1 MKTECQAGSGAIDKK
16 DLWALLAIAAIV
28 FAAKFNTIDLP
39 FHWDELG
46 AYISP
51 AHWLSQAGLIRA
63 LPGLHP
69 PETFFG
75 HPFALYLS
83 LAALFKTFGAYQIT
97 AHVFILAIAALG
109 LWYTFLLGKLL
120 HGRAV
125 GAIAAIFLFLFPMYF
140 AQAGIVTGDIVVT
153 SLGVATV
160 YYALR
165 KNYLP
170 YIVFATILL
179 LTKESAM
186 AIVASIIAYLLISD
200 SSTRNIK
207 AMVRYCAP
215 VVPFAIFFAAQKA
228 ATGYFL
234 PNPYFTHNSF
244 AEFGINE
251 AVRNFKN
258 VVYFAFYMQ
267 YRVVLFAIILL
278 NFAVNRSRAF
288 RREHLLF
295 AFLFASFIGA
305 YTFVYY
311 IGRYILPVLPYFAI
325 MAAASIVMLAR
336 TRAVA
341 ALATALIIVLFITR
355 IHGRDEGC
363 LSCEVD
369 LQYTDIVR
377 VHKEA
382 STFLE
387 ENYPGKRVLTNWPLY
402 HALTRPYL
410 GYVGNPLQ
418 VVLFESVDRT
428 GPDDYD
434 VIAYTPQSIDSRTG
448 LKEIAER
455 EGLVSAGA
463 FARNGKTVEIYI
475 RPE

>member
-1 MKTECQAGSGAIDKK
+1 MEGK
-16 DLWALLAIAAIV
+16 DLWGLLAIAAIV
-28 FAAKFNTIDLP
+28 LAAKFNTIALP

-46 AYISP
+46 AYIAP
-51 AHWLSQAGLIRA
+51 AHWLSEAGLLRA

-97 AHVFILAIAALG
+97 AHVFILAMAALG

-120 HGRAV
+120 HDRTV
-125 GAIAAIFLFLFPMYF
+125 GAIAAIFLFFSPMYF
-140 AQAGIVTGDIVVT
+140 AQAGIVTGDIAVT
-153 SLGVATV
+153 SLGAATV

-186 AIVASIIAYLLISD
+186 AIVASVVAYLVITD
-200 SSTRNIK
+200 ASTRNIK
-207 AMVRYCAP
+207 AFLRLAIP
-215 VVPFAIFFAAQKA
+215 LVPFIIFFAAQKA
-228 ATGYFL
+228 TTGMFL
-234 PNPYFTHNSF
+234 PNPYFAYNSF
-244 AEFGINE
+244 AEFGIDD

-278 NFAVNRSRAF
+278 NFAVNGSRAF

-295 AFLFASFIGA
+295 LFLFVSFIGA
-305 YTFVYY
+305 YTFIYY

-325 MAAASIVMLAR
+325 MAAAALVMLAR
-336 TRAVA
+336 TRALYIA
-341 ALATALIIVLFITR
+341 ATALIMALFISK
-355 IHGRDEGC
+355 IHGKHEAC

-382 STFLE
+382 SEFLE
-387 ENYPGKRVLTNWPLY
+387 ANYGGKRILTNWPLY

-410 GYVGNPLQ
+410 GYVESPLE
-418 VVLFESVDRT
+418 VLLFESADRT
-428 GPDDYD
+428 GPNDYD
-434 VIAYTPQSIDSRTG
+434 IVVYTPQSIDSRAG
-448 LKEIAER
+448 LKELAAR
-455 EGLVSAGA
+455 EGMASAGV
-463 FARNGKTVEIYI
+463 FSRNGKTVEIYI
-475 RPE
+475 RP

>member
-1 MKTECQAGSGAIDKK
+1 MKDESQAGSGRTGGK

-28 FAAKFNTIDLP
+28 FAAKFNTITLP

-46 AYISP
+46 AYVSP
-51 AHWLSQAGLIRA
+51 AYWLSQAGLYRA

-69 PETFFG
+69 PEAFFG
-75 HPFALYLS
+75 HPFALYLT
-83 LAALFKTFGAYQIT
+83 LAALFKAFGAYQIT
-97 AHVFILAIAALG
+97 AHVFILAMATLG
-109 LWYTFLLGKLL
+109 LWYTLLLGKLL
-120 HGRAV
+120 HGWMA

-160 YYALR
+160 YYALL
-165 KNYLP
+165 KKQLQY
-170 YIVFATILL
+170 VAFATVLL

-186 AIVASIIAYLLISD
+186 AIVASVIAYLLITDPSA
-200 SSTRNIK
+200 RNWK
-207 AMVRYCAP
+207 AVAVYCAP
-215 VVPFAIFFAAQKA
+215 IAPFILFFAAQKA
-228 ATGYFL
+228 ATGQFL

-244 AEFGINE
+244 AEFGFE
-251 AVRNFKN
+251 DAVRNFKN
-258 VVYFAFYMQ
+258 VVYFGFYMQ
-267 YRVVLFAIILL
+267 YRVVLFAAILL
-278 NFAVNRSRAF
+278 NFVVYGSRAF

-295 AFLFASFIGA
+295 FFLFASFVA
-305 YTFVYY
+305 AHTFIYY

-341 ALATALIIVLFITR
+341 VLAAALIIVLFITR
-355 IHGRDEGC
+355 MHGRDDGC
-363 LSCEVD
+363 LSCEAD
-369 LQYTDIVR
+369 LQYTDIVK

-382 STFLE
+382 SVFLE
-387 ENYPGKRVLTNWPLY
+387 EHHPGKRVLTNWPLY
-402 HALTRPYL
+402 HAFTRPYL
-410 GYVGNPLQ
+410 GYVRNPLQ
-418 VVLFESVDRT
+418 TVFFESADRT

-434 VIAYTPQSIDSRTG
+434 IIAYTPQSIDSRAG
-448 LKEIAER
+448 LKELAER
-455 EGLVSAGA
+455 EGMVSAGA